1 MRDIKRK
8 IGDERGFALVVTLL
22 VTAILVAVV
31 VEFSYSVYV
40 STARAANFSEGQR
53 AAVLAANGVELA
65 GTAIQLLQ
73 KDNPY
78 MVMGPEGL
86 VFSRREGELSVE
98 LRVIDERARVST
110 DVVYPATGVKVDRV
124 YDTYLR
130 LIGNLDLDDG
140 LVDMLADWIDSDGEP
155 RLHGAEAAD
164 YYQRLPRPYE
174 PGNGPLASFEEL
186 GMVRGYTRDTLEK
199 LRPYV
204 SPYNRSGLVN
214 INTAPKEVIMALDP
228 DITPDMAD
236 GLITRRK
243 SAPFLDRSEVMS
255 VAGFGT
261 VGFNLQDK
269 IVVTSDVFRVYS
281 RATVGETT
289 RVVEAVVRPGQG
301 ILYWRES

>member
-1 MRDIKRK
+1 MRNVRIKT
-8 IGDERGFALVVTLL
+8 GGEGGFALVVTLL

-73 KDNPY
+73 KDDPY
-78 MVMGPEGL
+78 LVMGPEGL
-86 VFSRREGELSVE
+86 VFSRTEGELSVE
-98 LRVIDERARVST
+98 LRVTDEMARLST
-110 DVVYPATGVKVDRV
+110 GVVYPATGVKVDRV
-124 YDTYLR
+124 YETYRR
-130 LIGNLDLDDG
+130 LIESLDLDDG
-140 LVDMLADWIDSDGEP
+140 LVETLADWMDSDGEP

-164 YYQRLPRPYE
+164 YYRRLPRPYE
-174 PGNGPLASFEEL
+174 PGNAPPASFEEL
-186 GMVRGYTRDTLEK
+186 GMVKGYTRDTLEK

-204 SPYNRSGLVN
+204 TPYNRSGRVN
-214 INTAPKEVIMALDP
+214 INTAPKKVIMALDP

-243 SAPFLDRSEVMS
+243 SAPFRDRSEVMN
-255 VAGFGT
+255 VDGFGT

-301 ILYWRES
+301 ILYWREP